1 MTGTLEHL
9 FLATAAFVASH
20 FLLSWR
26 PLRSRVIG
34 VVGDRVFTLAYSAL
48 AIAILYWMVAAY
60 SAAPQRV
67 LWGEIG
73 GARIAL
79 LILML
84 PATVLLAG
92 GFSLASPTV
101 MDFPGLGYAK
111 ATDGE
116 GVFAITRHPVM
127 WAVAIWS
134 GGHMLVN
141 GDAASVVLFGGMT
154 ILALGGMLHID
165 ARRRATGGDGWRR
178 FEARTSVVPFV
189 ALIEGRADW
198 ASLRFAS
205 WRLALGLVL
214 YVLFLVLHKPV
225 IGPSPLPV

>member
-1 MTGTLEHL
+1 MTGALENM
-9 FLATAAFVASH
+9 FLATATFVASH
-20 FLLSWR
+20 FLFSWR
-26 PLRSRVIG
+26 PLRSRIVG
-34 VVGDRVFTLAYSAL
+34 AVGDRVFALAYSAL
-48 AIAILYWMVAAY
+48 AIAILYWMVEAY
-60 SAAPQRV
+60 NAAPHRV

-84 PATVLLAG
+84 LATVLLAG
-92 GFSLASPTV
+92 GFSLSSPTV
-101 MDFPGLGYAK
+101 VSVPGLGIAK
-111 ATDGE
+111 ATDGD
-116 GVFAITRHPVM
+116 GVFAITRHPMM
-127 WAVAIWS
+127 WAVAIWAA
-134 GGHMLVN
+134 GHMLVN
-141 GDAASVVLFGGMT
+141 GDAASVILFSGML

-198 ASLRFAS
+198 GSLRFAS

-214 YVLFLVLHKPV
+214 YVLFLVLHEPV
-225 IGPSPLPV
+225 IGPSPLPR